1 MTKSFKFEEI
11 TKISASNRE
20 ATQKMLLQAGFEL
33 HEIWEHDS
41 GDNYEVWSQPKT
53 NKQIVLDLSRP
64 EEHNISDVVSEIIDC
79 WLELRA
85 IRDLLS
91 ASEPELLTRSNNLTA
106 HEIFLEKLEE
116 QRSDLSD
123 AIPTLQL
130 VFGHEPDL
138 ELLSFFDLDE
148 RTKNAILQ

>member
-79 WLELRA
+79 WFELRA

-91 ASEPELLTRSNNLTA
+91 ANEPELLTRSNNLTA
-106 HEIFLEKLEE
+106 HEIFLEKVEE
-116 QRSDLSD
+116 QKSDLSD

-130 VFGHEPDL
+130 IFGQEPDL